1 MSVEKC
7 EKMLAGEWCFCQ
19 PRNPMEAL
27 QYEDLRMKVSGEHYE
42 IIKDGELVDQGT
54 LQGDNRRIESDHGN
68 IYIFDYLFTTGVYG
82 VELCTQYVDGEKSS
96 FIDIDKVMQD
106 PMTEF
111 SRFLED
117 PIELVDIVR
126 SDEKNMVRHQLN
138 MECHETYGYVSRGQE
153 PSYHLEAEES
163 SQFVDEIR
171 EILQK
176 YELGKY
182 PSSFYFNGDEPRTNC
197 LQLKLKNR
205 AGIFFCLKM
214 KDNIPQEVEL
224 AAKEICDLYEKY
236 EPEEHKNKKTASV
249 VGKWHGEDLGH
260 RLVEFEFAEDGSYSW
275 SDDQCTQQGHYML
288 AGTQFYSTDLEDYWD
303 RYDQHSRWKKV
314 GPYSNLMFC
323 IKYLKASIHVSDGS
337 PIEVW
342 YAREGC
348 ELPEGPMATSGSS
361 VGMMNPDS
369 MNMGRMGMGGMP
381 MGSMNIG
388 GMPMSGSVNSGGAN
402 MPGMSMGGM
411 STGGTTMGNIN
422 LGGMSLLEIMN
433 QGGLMNMAV
442 NQSQQSEE
450 MVICP
455 ACGTR
460 VKKAKFCGE
469 CGNKFP

>member
-7 EKMLAGEWCFCQ
+7 EKMLAGEWRFCQ

-27 QYEDLRMKVSGEHYE
+27 QYEDLRMKVSGDHYE

-54 LQGDNRRIESDHGN
+54 LQGDNRRIESNHGN

-126 SDEKNMVRHQLN
+126 SDENNMVRHQLN
-138 MECHETYGYVSRGQE
+138 VECHETYGYVSRGQE

-163 SQFVDEIR
+163 SRFVDEIR

-182 PSSFYFNGDEPRTNC
+182 PSSFYFNGEEPRTNC

-214 KDNIPQEVEL
+214 KDNISQETEEGILQKAEQTADENSSQETEEGIPQEVEL

-260 RLVEFEFAEDGSYSW
+260 RLIEFEFAEDGSYSW
-275 SDDQCTQQGHYML
+275 SDDQSTQQGHYML
-288 AGTQFYSTDLEDYWD
+288 VGNQFYSTDLEDYWD

-337 PIEVW
+337 PIEIW

-348 ELPEGPMATSGSS
+348 ELPEGLPTTSGSS

-369 MNMGRMGMGGMP
+369 MNMGRMGMGGM
-381 MGSMNIG
+381 MN
-388 GMPMSGSVNSGGAN
+388 SGSVNLA
-402 MPGMSMGGM
+402 
-411 STGGTTMGNIN
+411 
-422 LGGMSLLEIMN
+422 GMSLLEIMN
-433 QGGLMNMAV
+433 QGGLMNMALD
-442 NQSQQSEE
+442 QSQQSEE

-469 CGNKFP
+469 CGNKLSIEA